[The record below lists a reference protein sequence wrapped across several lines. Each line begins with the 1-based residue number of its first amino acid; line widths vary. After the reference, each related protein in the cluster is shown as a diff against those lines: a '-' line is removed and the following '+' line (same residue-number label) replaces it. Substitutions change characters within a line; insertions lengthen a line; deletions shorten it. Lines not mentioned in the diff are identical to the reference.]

1 MKILLISPS
10 RNPETKTPKGIRIPE
25 IALLI
30 VAGLTPEKH
39 EVTILEEEVDDIS
52 CDIECDLVGIS
63 CMTSNAPRAYYFAR
77 EFRKRGK
84 TVVLGGVHP
93 SILPEEAG
101 RFADSVVIGE
111 AEGVWR
117 ELLKDQERGNL
128 QPFYQKR
135 EPSLDTYVNVR
146 QRETVNRSLFN
157 VKPIVTTRGCPYN
170 CDFCCVHDIYGKK
183 IRHIPVEN
191 VVQDIADSG
200 TKNFIFLDDN
210 IIGDVSYAQ
219 ELFAAIKP
227 LKIRWAGQASISF
240 AKNEALMDAAAKSGC
255 KALFIGLETVSA
267 SHLKTL
273 RKSPKKIE
281 DVEEAIKKINGKG
294 IHFHPSLI
302 FGFDD
307 DTRDIFKETLDFL
320 ERNAVSS
327 ASINVLTPYPGTKVY
342 SDFSK
347 NGRLLTE
354 DWKHYDHCTTVFHP
368 KNMSA
373 RELQEGTIWTKREF
387 TKLPSVLRRLPSHLT
402 KLPYHLAFNLGSSK
416 GVKNEIRHLPEL
428 ISTLYKGQPAG
439 SLLSGSSGHLPPSPA
454 PHVQK

>member
-30 VAGLTPEKH
+30 VAGLTPDEH
-39 EVTILEEEVDDIS
+39 EVTIIEEELDDVS
-52 CDIECDLVGIS
+52 FDTECDLVGIS

-77 EFRKRGK
+77 EFRKRGR

-128 QPFYQKR
+128 QPSYQKR
-135 EPSLDTYVNVR
+135 EPSLDTYVHVR
-146 QRETVNRSLFN
+146 QRINGNRSLFN

-170 CDFCCVHDIYGKK
+170 CEFCCVHDIYGKK

-191 VVQDIADSG
+191 VVRDIADSG

-210 IIGDVSYAQ
+210 IIGDVPYAK
-219 ELFAAIKP
+219 ELFSAIKP

-255 KALFIGLETVSA
+255 KALFIGLETVSP

-273 RKSPKKIE
+273 RKSPENIE

-320 ERNAVSS
+320 ERNTVSS

-342 SDFSK
+342 GDFRK

-354 DWKHYDHCTTVFHP
+354 DWKHYDHCTTVFQP

-387 TKLPSVLRRLPSHLT
+387 TKLPSVLRRLPGHFA
-402 KLPYHLAFNLGSSK
+402 KLPYHLALNLGSSK
-416 GVKNEIRHLPEL
+416 GVKNEIRMLPEL
-428 ISTLYKGQPAG
+428 VSTLYRGQPAG
-439 SLLSGSSGHLPPSPA
+439 RLLSG
-454 PHVQK
+454 

>member
-10 RNPETKTPKGIRIPE
+10 RNSETKTPKGIRIPE

-30 VAGLTPEKH
+30 VAGLTPDEH
-39 EVTILEEEVDDIS
+39 EVTIIEEELDDVS
-52 CDIECDLVGIS
+52 FDTECDLVGIS

-77 EFRKRGK
+77 EFRKRGR

-128 QPFYQKR
+128 QPSYQKR
-135 EPSLDTYVNVR
+135 EPSLDTYVHVR
-146 QRETVNRSLFN
+146 QRINGNRSLFN

-170 CDFCCVHDIYGKK
+170 CEFCCVHDIYGKK

-191 VVQDIADSG
+191 VVRDIADSG

-210 IIGDVSYAQ
+210 IIGDVPYAK
-219 ELFAAIKP
+219 ELFSAIKP

-273 RKSPKKIE
+273 RKSPENIE

-320 ERNAVSS
+320 ERNTVSS

-342 SDFSK
+342 SDFRK

-354 DWKHYDHCTTVFHP
+354 DWKHYDHCTTVFQP

-387 TKLPSVLRRLPSHLT
+387 TKLPSVLRRLPGHLT
-402 KLPYHLAFNLGSSK
+402 KLPYHLALNLGSSK
-416 GVKNEIRHLPEL
+416 GVKNEIRMLPEL
-428 ISTLYKGQPAG
+428 VSTLYRGQPPG
-439 SLLSGSSGHLPPSPA
+439 NLLSG
-454 PHVQK
+454 